1 MRFQKLLT
9 RNNLQE
15 KLFDQVV
22 EQLAQRGQILK
33 NDTIVDSTFIESP
46 SSIRNQKK
54 EQDPEA
60 HSANKGNTW
69 HFGYKAH
76 IGVGS
81 ESSLVYTAKV
91 TAAHIHDVAVASDLL
106 TGKEEV
112 IYGDSGYLDADK
124 HPESLKRNKSVK
136 AVRY

>member
-33 NDTIVDSTFIESP
+33 KDTIVDSTFIESP

-69 HFGYKAH
+69 PFGYKDRRRQREQP
-76 IGVGS
+76 GLYGKGDC
-81 ESSLVYTAKV
+81 SSY
-91 TAAHIHDVAVASDLL
+91 
-106 TGKEEV
+106 
-112 IYGDSGYLDADK
+112 
-124 HPESLKRNKSVK
+124 P
-136 AVRY
+136 